1 MPEPIRSQ
9 EDFQP
14 VRAAFRQ
21 AAHQSPA
28 TVACVLPAYSHSA
41 PRARLFDYRFV
52 DNPNSG
58 GALRMFQAILFD
70 RKTKGAPHI
79 TTNSYGFVQRPPQH
93 LNPLHEVWNINHVLH
108 RKVREVVAAG
118 IVTFFAAGNCGGQ
131 CPQNDCHPSSI
142 GPGASIHGSNSLAE
156 VITVAA
162 VNSVRQRVG
171 YSAQGPG
178 GFFAHK
184 PDLSAYTHY
193 FGNFGAGR
201 PGGTSVQP
209 FDNGTSA
216 AAPLSAGVTA
226 LLLSARP
233 HLTPAQI
240 KQILIQSAIPL
251 APGGWNADT
260 GFGVIN
266 AARAF
271 AMLT

>member
-1 MPEPIRSQ
+1 M
-9 EDFQP
+9 
-14 VRAAFRQ
+14 
-21 AAHQSPA
+21 
-28 TVACVLPAYSHSA
+28 
-41 PRARLFDYRFV
+41 
-52 DNPNSG
+52 
-58 GALRMFQAILFD
+58 
-70 RKTKGAPHI
+70 
-79 TTNSYGFVQRPPQH
+79 
-93 LNPLHEVWNINHVLH
+93 
-108 RKVREVVAAG
+108 
-118 IVTFFAAGNCGGQ
+118 
-131 CPQNDCHPSSI
+131 
-142 GPGASIHGSNSLAE
+142 
-156 VITVAA
+156 AA

-216 AAPLSAGVTA
+216 AAPLSAGVAA

-233 HLTPAQI
+233 NLTPAQI
-240 KQILIQSAIPL
+240 KQILIQSAVPL
-251 APGGWNADT
+251 APGGWNPDT

-271 AMLT
+271 AMLG